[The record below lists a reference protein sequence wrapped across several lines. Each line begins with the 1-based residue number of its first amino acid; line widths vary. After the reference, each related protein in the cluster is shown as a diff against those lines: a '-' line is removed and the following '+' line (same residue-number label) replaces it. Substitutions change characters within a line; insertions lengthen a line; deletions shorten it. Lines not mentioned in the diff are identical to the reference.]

1 MANVNTVDS
10 DGSLSPAISDIE
22 DPVVSTLR
30 QLSESPEAGDAV
42 SDEKTAIEK
51 LAQYKPQDRKDETVR
66 ILKSFIDNLPFES
79 RKVIMKFINISDD
92 HNIFNLAYHLRTAV
106 LIPMKAQ
113 GGKTPQVTPLPLSA
127 TGITRDNVASEMTQS
142 SSRNDQGWL
151 KTTCLQRDNYKCV
164 VTKIWDPVAGSI
176 FNIQGE
182 MTLNTQ
188 LAHIIPFSMGHW
200 ENERKAKEIAQC
212 WETLYL
218 LFPSIKDIIKP
229 TTVNTPAN
237 AMTMAVPVHQDFGS
251 FQIAFRPTDTEN
263 TYRIKVYPWHQT
275 FFGQY
280 YEKPITFTKHTTSES
295 PSKVLLEM
303 HAAIAEILQ
312 ASGQGEKID
321 ELLRK
326 WDDIRC
332 LASDG
337 STDLESLLSLVRGK
351 A

>member
-1 MANVNTVDS
+1 MANVDPADS
-10 DGSLSPAISDIE
+10 DGSISSAILDFE
-22 DPVVSTLR
+22 DPVMSTLR

-42 SDEKTAIEK
+42 SDERTSIEK
-51 LAQYKPQDRKDETVR
+51 LTQYKPQDRKDETVK

-92 HNIFNLAYHLRTAV
+92 HNISNLAHHLRTAV

-113 GGKTPQVTPLPLSA
+113 GGKTPQVTPLPLS
-127 TGITRDNVASEMTQS
+127 G
-142 SSRNDQGWL
+142 NDQEWL
-151 KTTCLQRDNYKCV
+151 KKTCFQRDNYKCV

-337 STDLESLLSLVRGK
+337 STDLESLLSLHRHVQVRGK